1 MTEMLIYHCPDL
13 HTLSIVL
20 PKKVIPPDNPWF
32 FTRANWPCLRNLTL
46 KCQWGFDRPADD
58 LEGFVERHSASLRS
72 LDWNIRGQGNRI
84 IPIPSGHNALKL
96 HHLCVSDVQ
105 QIFDAAH
112 FSAVRA
118 LSLRMVS
125 ATLQDIIS
133 SGVRM
138 DRIERVHLACGNET
152 TRISSVAVSF
162 DTLHPC
168 RC

>member
-1 MTEMLIYHCPDL
+1 
-13 HTLSIVL
+13 
-20 PKKVIPPDNPWF
+20 
-32 FTRANWPCLRNLTL
+32 L

-125 ATLQDIIS
+125 KTLFRVEFEWIS
-133 SGVRM
+133 KGFTL
-138 DRIERVHLACGNET
+138 LAAMKRREL
-152 TRISSVAVSF
+152 AV
-162 DTLHPC
+162 LQ
-168 RC
+168 